1 MYNFNGTLS
10 NYSLTA
16 CSINFTSD
24 SSANF
29 NFSLNSSWSLAF
41 RSNISWKIYIPPA
54 IPKMLAKS
62 SCGKFSFPNIFLINA
77 TRCKDGFEKLHS
89 TQEISPDL
97 CGGRWWPR
105 ILREPAVWSESPA
118 TAASFSAVSRAAPTR
133 RWSCERESRCC
144 TWAPRRARGAVEVSE
159 RGEDAQGEAVAG
171 SRGLGAR
178 APPAGW
184 GCQEIGVRWRRD
196 SPPLPLA
203 RHCIVRCLVPPFP
216 QPCEVSRHDAA
227 VPLI

>member
-118 TAASFSAVSRAAPTR
+118 TAASFSAVSRATPTR
-133 RWSCERESRCC
+133 RWSCERESRPC
-144 TWAPRRARGAVEVSE
+144 TWARR
-159 RGEDAQGEAVAG
+159 RGEEF
-171 SRGLGAR
+171 GAPQR
-178 APPAGW
+178 W
-184 GCQEIGVRWRRD
+184 VRGVRTPRERRWRELYLFSI
-196 SPPLPLA
+196 SPPSGPYRLHQMLLLGELMRTLDNFCPCMY
-203 RHCIVRCLVPPFP
+203 CIRF
-216 QPCEVSRHDAA
+216 
-227 VPLI
+227 